1 MKKLLLTS
9 AVLFLFSASILLFQ
23 ISCSKTAN
31 ANNLGGSS
39 AGKMIRI
46 KDLTTGVVEI
56 WSTSGAR
63 QDISLSLPSGINR
76 LSDTYLACDGM
87 YIWVNGSYFNGTI
100 NSNKTVLTFDMTG
113 NLVKNFGVDGS
124 MGGDVFVAF

>member
-1 MKKLLLTS
+1 MKKLLMAS
-9 AVLFLFSASILLFQ
+9 AVLFLFSASIMMFQ

-46 KDLTTGVVEI
+46 KGLTTGVVEI

-63 QDISLSLPSGINR
+63 QDISLSLPTGINR
-76 LSDTYLACDGM
+76 LNDKYLACDGM
-87 YIWVNGSYFNGTI
+87 YIWVLGYNFNGATS
-100 NSNKTVLTFDMTG
+100 SNGTVLVFDMTG
-113 NLVKNFGVDGS
+113 NLIKNFGVDANDA
-124 MGGDVFVAF
+124 GDVFEAF